1 MKRKILIGALIF
13 IIILFFIFLNFLQGE
28 KVKEVEIE
36 TPKKGD
42 IVEVVKMEGKIKA
55 YKQVEVGSDVM
66 GRIEKIMVRE
76 RQKVKKGDILCII
89 SPETYRA
96 RVLEMEARLKADLSK
111 YEVLKNE
118 YERTKELFSK
128 DLISKS
134 EFERIEADYLSMK
147 SAIESDSFILKEA
160 KENLKKCYIRSVI
173 DGEVLSINKEEGEMA
188 VVGINVPGNVIMVIA
203 DRSKLIVN
211 GEINESEISKIK
223 KGDTAIVKVSALEG
237 KEFKGIVENVGGVP
251 ISSSGIETQG
261 TAFFPVKILLL
272 EGDSLLLPGM
282 NASCK
287 IITKKKKDVFTLPY
301 SAIGREKDK
310 HFVFVKRKG
319 RAEKRFISIGI
330 QGEERV
336 EIVEGISEND
346 TIIIGPQKILNSI
359 KEGEKVKV
367 KK

>member
-1 MKRKILIGALIF
+1 MKRKILISVIIV
-13 IIILFFIFLNFLQGE
+13 IIIFFFILLNFLQKE

-36 TPKKGD
+36 ILKKGE
-42 IVEVVKMEGKIKA
+42 ITEIVKMEGKIKA

-66 GRIEKIMVRE
+66 GRIEKIMVKE

-96 RVLEMEARLKADLSK
+96 RVLEMEARIKADLSK
-111 YEVLKNE
+111 YEALKNE
-118 YERTKELFSK
+118 YERAKELFTK
-128 DLISKS
+128 NLISKS
-134 EFERIEADYLSMK
+134 EFERIESDYFSMK
-147 SAIESDSFILKEA
+147 SLLKSDSFILKEA
-160 KENLKKCYIRSVI
+160 KENLEKCYIKSVI

-211 GEINESEISKIK
+211 GEISENEISKIK
-223 KGDTAIVKVSALEG
+223 KGDTAIVKVSACKG
-237 KEFKGIVENVGGVP
+237 KEFKGIVENVSGVS
-251 ISSSGIETQG
+251 ISSSNVEMQG

-272 EGDSLLLPGM
+272 ESDSLLLPGM
-282 NASCK
+282 NASCE
-287 IITKKKKDVFTLPY
+287 IITKKKRDVFTLPY
-301 SAIGREKDK
+301 SAIGKEKDK

-319 RAEKRFISIGI
+319 KVEKRFISIGI
-330 QGEERV
+330 QGEEKV

-346 TIIIGPQKILNSI
+346 TIIVGPQKVLNSL
-359 KEGEKVKV
+359 KEGEKVKI